1 MISLVRL
8 EIQKLFRRK
17 FVLVLLLIYGVVLL
31 FMIYAGNPN
40 RFSSILTSEGD
51 VLKGREAV
59 QYEKELAESYG
70 TLSDQDVQEIL
81 EENARILGEFTDEN
95 QMKDDVHYRYA
106 NGFYAAVAKVF
117 TDADGNYNHLP
128 ADQVYPG
135 QEGLMQGGFTSGMD
149 MMLSYVTTFLLF
161 AAVLLIV
168 MIAPVFSD
176 EYTSG
181 MDSLI
186 LSSRYGKT
194 RCARAKILASFVT
207 AATILI
213 GTVAFIVL
221 VTIGY
226 FGTDGFAVDAHLC
239 ATGMIGM
246 APFAL
251 PYWKRTFD
259 SDQPGTGGHY
269 DADRFCSGCF
279 GTWNVLLYQCS
290 GYIGIFCSA
299 DLFVGSVGYS
309 VAQSSPGTMSGESR
323 FTCQSICASGIS
335 DRRSHCSGLSDG
347 NRGCSLFHPGLCC
360 LFLFWIQKPSGA
372 PLL

>member
-1 MISLVRL
+1 M
-8 EIQKLFRRK
+8 
-17 FVLVLLLIYGVVLL
+17 LLIYGVVLL

-194 RCARAKILASFVT
+194 RCARAKILASFLT
-207 AATILI
+207 AVTILI

-226 FGTDGFAVDAHLC
+226 FGTDGFAVDA
-239 ATGMIGM
+239 
-246 APFAL
+246 
-251 PYWKRTFD
+251 
-259 SDQPGTGGHY
+259 
-269 DADRFCSGCF
+269 
-279 GTWNVLLYQCS
+279 
-290 GYIGIFCSA
+290 
-299 DLFVGSVGYS
+299 
-309 VAQSSPGTMSGESR
+309 
-323 FTCQSICASGIS
+323 ICVPQG
-335 DRRSHCSGLSDG
+335 
-347 NRGCSLFHPGLCC
+347 
-360 LFLFWIQKPSGA
+360 
-372 PLL
+372 